1 MTKPDYAQLSLDAH
15 RKSMGKYAITS
26 KMPLET
32 KDDLSIAYTPG
43 VAAPCLAIKDD
54 PSLAYE
60 MTMKG
65 NSVAVVSDGSAV
77 LGLGNIGPMAGLPVM
92 EGKAVLYKK
101 YADIDAVP
109 IVLASQDVEKVIEAV
124 KMIAPTFG
132 GIHLED
138 IAAPQC
144 FDIEQRL
151 IEELNIPVMHDDQHA
166 TAIVIL
172 AGLLNALKIVSK
184 SLENI
189 KIVINGAGAAGLA
202 TANLL
207 ADAGAKNIV
216 VLDSQGII
224 SSERR
229 DLSPTKAALV
239 RRLGLLHSGNLS
251 DAAQGADVLIGVSK
265 AKLFTKSM
273 VQGMAP
279 QAIIFALANPEPEI
293 LPDEALAAGA
303 AVVATGRS
311 DYPNQVNNVLVYPG
325 LFRGLLKSRQRLT
338 SGMKLAAARAL
349 ADSVKTPTA
358 ESILPSILEFNP
370 ATDIANA
377 VCNYDASSLPTSPL
391 T

>member
-1 MTKPDYAQLSLDAH
+1 MPKPDYAQLALEAH
-15 RKSMGKYAITS
+15 QKTMGKYAVTS

-43 VAAPCLAIKDD
+43 VAAPCLAIAAD
-54 PSLAYE
+54 PSRAYDL
-60 MTMKG
+60 TMKG
-65 NSVAVVSDGSAV
+65 NSVAVISDGSAV

-124 KMIAPTFG
+124 KMVAPTFG

-144 FDIEQRL
+144 FEVEQRL
-151 IEELNIPVMHDDQHA
+151 IEELDIPVMHDDQHA

-172 AGLLNALKIVSK
+172 AGLINALKIVGK
-184 SLENI
+184 DLQNI

-202 TANLL
+202 AANLL

-216 VLDSQGII
+216 VVDSQGII

-229 DLSPTKAALV
+229 DLSPSKAALV
-239 RRLGLLHSGNLS
+239 RRLGLLHSGSLA
-251 DAAQGADVLIGVSK
+251 DAASDADVLIGVSK
-265 AKLFTKSM
+265 AKLFPKSL
-273 VQGMAP
+273 VQTMAP
-279 QAIIFALANPEPEI
+279 NGIVFALANPEPEI
-293 LPDEALAAGA
+293 TPDEAKEAGA

-325 LFRGLLKSRQRLT
+325 LFRGLLTSRKRLT
-338 SGMKLAAARAL
+338 SEMKIAAAKAL
-349 ADSVKTPTA
+349 AQTVPTPTA
-358 ESILPSILEFNP
+358 ENILPSILEFNP
-370 ATDIANA
+370 APDIARA
-377 VCNYDASSLPTSPL
+377 LVQI
-391 T
+391 